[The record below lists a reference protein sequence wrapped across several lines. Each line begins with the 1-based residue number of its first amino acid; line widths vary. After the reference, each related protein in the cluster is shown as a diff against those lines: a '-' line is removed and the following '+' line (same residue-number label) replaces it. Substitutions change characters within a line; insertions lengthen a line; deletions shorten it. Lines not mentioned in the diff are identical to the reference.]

1 MISST
6 LTIILV
12 INSVI
17 AVGLILN
24 QNESAK
30 DAASNATNTE
40 ISNPLQNITWFC
52 VFLELILLLVKTK
65 ITDV

>member
-52 VFLELILLLVKTK
+52 VFLELILLLLKTK
-65 ITDV
+65 ITDI